1 MMKTE
6 FDEAIGMVPPSPID
20 VDQLIVRGRRR
31 TMVHRLALAG
41 AGGGA
46 AAIAI
51 GVAIAFGGSP
61 GGGAVAVGAKPTAAP
76 TMTASASAS
85 AAGTPLPTSTGPTS
99 ASIARH
105 TESRLSQVVKDVVRQ
120 KAPGYTLSAGADGP
134 AFRMKY
140 LYYPGND
147 SYYGS
152 ADLHGPTGSGNVA
165 INVGRRTTQ
174 YHPMN
179 PCTSPETGACTD
191 TTSTD
196 GTHVLRRVI
205 HENGISDNYVIVDR
219 PDGITI
225 MIVAANQGGQLD
237 TASGRQADPVLPFD
251 QLVSIALDPR
261 LTV

>member
-1 MMKTE
+1 MKTE
-6 FDEAIGMVPPSPID
+6 FDDAIGVVPPSPID
-20 VDQLIVRGRRR
+20 VDRLIVRGRRR
-31 TMVHRLALAG
+31 AVVRRLAVAG

-46 AAIAI
+46 AAVAV
-51 GVAIAFGGSP
+51 GVAVAFGGSP
-61 GGGAVAVGAKPTAAP
+61 GGGGASVVADKPTMAP
-76 TMTASASAS
+76 TVAASAS
-85 AAGTPLPTSTGPTS
+85 AAGTPLPTSTGSTP
-99 ASIARH
+99 ASVARD
-105 TESRLSQVVKDVVRQ
+105 TENRLSQVVKDVVRQ

-134 AFRMKY
+134 AFKMKY

-152 ADLHGPTGSGNVA
+152 ANLHGPTGDGNVA
-165 INVGRRTTQ
+165 INVGRRNTQ
-174 YHPMN
+174 YNPMN
-179 PCTSPETGACTD
+179 PCTAAETGECTD
-191 TTSTD
+191 TTEAD

-225 MIVAANQGGQLD
+225 MIVAANQGGQTD
-237 TASGRQADPVLPFD
+237 TAPGKQPDPVLPFD